1 MAKKVGIDLGTTYSC
16 VSYVDEMGVV
26 RILDNIEGDQTTPSV
41 VYFDPNGDVVVGAT
55 ARSEGSM
62 NPECLVER
70 VKNHMGNPNYTFYAN
85 GQEYSATAVS
95 TLILKKLLSDAEQ
108 ALGDQIDGAVITC
121 PAYFGDSE
129 RDATKLAG
137 ESVVFDDGRTIT
149 VHKIINEPT
158 AAAIAYANS
167 KQEDMKK
174 TILIYDLGGGTF
186 DCTVMTLELAGDSKQ
201 MRVVTTGG
209 NHQLGGKDWD
219 AALADFVREKF
230 CEATGCDVEEMKQDP
245 ESVAWFSESIEKA
258 KKALTSR
265 ESTSLTPSFN
275 GSKERIEITRADFE
289 EVTAHLLEET
299 IMLVNDMM
307 AKENSTVDAM
317 IDEIILVGGSTYMPQ
332 VSRRLQEYGKPIT
345 SYEPNKAVAMGA
357 ALMAN
362 GYEIA
367 EQQAAEAA
375 ESGVAPMP
383 GMPAMPGMDGA
394 SLGLAPVLGFK
405 VDDITSKS
413 YGLRFYQNG
422 EEKVLNLILM
432 GTPIPAK
439 GCSSDHTELT
449 ITGTAEMVSE
459 VNVLILE
466 NDSKETI
473 VDRGE
478 CKDIYEEEPVQFAGA
493 VPGNN
498 SVSVDAMVDENGIL
512 TLTLTDLVTGMAY
525 TMTPKRIGEAANM
538 VGLEEAKGKTL
549 R

>member
-41 VYFDPNGDVVVGAT
+41 VYFDPNGGVVVGAT

-70 VKNHMGNPNYTFYAN
+70 VKNHMGNPDYKFYAN
-85 GQEYSATAVS
+85 GTEYSAAAVS
-95 TLILKKLLSDAEQ
+95 MLILKKLLSDAEQ
-108 ALGDQIDGAVITC
+108 ALGDEIDGAVITC

-137 ESVVFDDGRTIT
+137 ESVELEGGRKIT

-167 KQEDMKK
+167 RQEDMKK
-174 TILIYDLGGGTF
+174 TILVYDLGGGTF
-186 DCTVMTLELAGDSKQ
+186 DCTVMTLDIQGDSKQ
-201 MRVVTTGG
+201 MRVVTHGG

-230 CEATGCDVEEMKQDP
+230 CEATGCDADEMRQDP

-265 ESTSLTPSFN
+265 ETTSLTPSFN

-289 EVTAHLLEET
+289 EITAHLLAET
-299 IMLVNDMM
+299 IMLVDDMM
-307 AKENSTVDAM
+307 TKEGSSVADM

-362 GYEIA
+362 GYELA
-367 EQQAAEAA
+367 EQAAEIGDTPVMPVG
-375 ESGVAPMP
+375 GVDPMT
-383 GMPAMPGMDGA
+383 G
-394 SLGLAPVLGFK
+394 SLGQAPVLPFQ

-422 EEKVLNLILM
+422 EEKVLNLILK
-432 GTPIPAK
+432 GTPIPAT
-439 GCSSDHTELT
+439 GSSVDHTALT
-449 ITGTAEMVSE
+449 ITGTPEMVSE

-473 VDRGE
+473 VGRDE
-478 CKDIYEEEPVQFAGA
+478 CKDIYEEEPVRFAGE

-498 SVSVDAMVDENGIL
+498 NVSVDAMVDPNGIL
-512 TLTLTDLVTGMAY
+512 TLTLTDLVTGISY
-525 TMTPKRIGEAANM
+525 TMTPKRISDEANTAGM
-538 VGLEEAKGKTL
+538 EEAKGQTL
-549 R
+549 M